1 MENEKAE
8 VIKLNHFVTVCNP
21 EVEDIKRFEYD
32 LKEAQLMYTEKRKL
46 IDDVFL
52 HIGAEH
58 YGEISTVL
66 YGKCF
71 GHVDMEEISQHI
83 MYRVLMGTTIDSSD
97 DGEKFIYDKHDKTLE
112 VFLTHIVYAD
122 SLEKALNII
131 DAIKPDLDINKD
143 VAEEET
149 VN

>member
-1 MENEKAE
+1 MENERSE
-8 VIKLNHFVTVCNP
+8 VIELNHLVTVCNP
-21 EVEDIKRFEYD
+21 EIEDIKRFEYD
-32 LKEAQLMYTEKRKL
+32 TKEAQLIYAKKRKL

-66 YGKCF
+66 YDKCF
-71 GHVDMEEISQHI
+71 EHVDMEETSHHI

-112 VFLTHIVYAD
+112 VFLAHVVYAE

-131 DAIKPDLDINKD
+131 NAIKPDLDTNEVVVEK
-143 VAEEET
+143 EK